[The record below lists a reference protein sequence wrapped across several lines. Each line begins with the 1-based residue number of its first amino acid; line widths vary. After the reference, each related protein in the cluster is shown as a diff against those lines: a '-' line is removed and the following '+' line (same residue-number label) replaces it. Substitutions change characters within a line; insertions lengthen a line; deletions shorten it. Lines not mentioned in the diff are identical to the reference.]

1 MSGGTISVIRR
12 KQNCSD
18 SLNPLFLWAYDSAF
32 LKKITVNE
40 NPHLHGWD
48 VNKCLA
54 EFLKEFPENLF
65 GMKWKVHKIT

>member
-1 MSGGTISVIRR
+1 M
-12 KQNCSD
+12 K
-18 SLNPLFLWAYDSAF
+18 
-32 LKKITVNE
+32 

-48 VNKCLA
+48 VSKCLA